1 MVGRGICDHGSGSRR
16 HRAAASSVYPL
27 GQPVSAKWLGPT
39 SIPGAPSFRCRFSRY
54 CCCSRYSVSAWTV
67 LFSYWYKDFY
77 DAIQNLDETAF
88 WHYLRVFAILAAV
101 HVASSL
107 VVYLVGQT
115 LDINWRSWL
124 NDTLTDDWLDGRAY
138 YRGNFLE
145 NPVDNPDQ
153 RIQADITAFATSSR
167 TLSMGAVAAMVSIV
181 SFTQDPVGSVR
192 AVDCFR
198 CRDTASDDLSRLHL
212 RVGDHGTRILDRPAF
227 DHAELLERETRRHLP
242 VRVDSTT
249 GVRRKHRLL
258 SRRERRTTHAR
269 TTFCCSD
276 PQYVGDRPPGR
287 SSSVASIWQ
296 WIRQRWCFRFWS
308 RDLDCS
314 AGRSLSAT

>member
-1 MVGRGICDHGSGSRR
+1 MNWGSAVTDSALWLAEAYAITVAVLVVTALLLARYTRWGNQFRR
-16 HRAAASSVYPL
+16 MAWPYFDPRRTVIPL
-27 GQPVSAKWLGPT
+27 
-39 SIPGAPSFRCRFSRY
+39 SILALLLLLTIFGVR
-54 CCCSRYSVSAWTV
+54 VTV

-181 SFTQDPVGSVR
+181 SFTK
-192 AVDCFR
+192 
-198 CRDTASDDLSRLHL
+198 
-212 RVGDHGTRILDRPAF
+212 IL
-227 DHAELLERETRRHLP
+227 
-242 VRVDSTT
+242 
-249 GVRRKHRLL
+249 
-258 SRRERRTTHAR
+258 
-269 TTFCCSD
+269 
-276 PQYVGDRPPGR
+276 
-287 SSSVASIWQ
+287 
-296 WIRQRWCFRFWS
+296 
-308 RDLDCS
+308 
-314 AGRSLSAT
+314 